1 MTDAMRKHSTEPG
14 LQANCFPFLSAS
26 LNYDMRERFKQLV
39 HFFTRS
45 LWRVTEDDVSSGRY
59 KSYNLLKITIQTIKC
74 FIKDRVWIRAAALS
88 YTTLFSIIPILALLF
103 AIAKGFGFS
112 NLMEHLLRN
121 GMMKNGTMD
130 MVMTFIDNY
139 LEYAKSG
146 VFIGVGIAMLLWAIV
161 NLADSIESNMNAIW
175 EVKKER
181 SYFRK
186 LTDYMA
192 LFVLFP
198 IIIILYAT
206 VSIFMTTVYERLA
219 EFYLISSFV
228 HVCVKLAPYL
238 LSGLIMTGLF
248 LFIPNTKV
256 RFKNAF
262 IPGMIT
268 GIIFQ
273 AFLYIYIQIQMSV
286 SSYNAIYGSFA
297 IIPMFMLWADISW
310 SIILFGVEMS
320 YVSQNIEQYN
330 FGQEADNVSRR
341 YHDFLCVVVMSL
353 ICKRFEQGGKPYTA
367 TELSDAGEIPIR
379 LTHRLLDELET
390 VGLIYGFSAD
400 AKSEIEHF
408 LPAID
413 INQISVGRLLST
425 LESHGCEDF
434 KIDHTKEFSSQWD
447 AFIGHKQEVYTK
459 SNAILLKNL

>member
-1 MTDAMRKHSTEPG
+1 MKEK
-14 LQANCFPFLSAS
+14 
-26 LNYDMRERFKQLV
+26 FKQLM

-45 LWRVTEDDVSSGRY
+45 LWRVSEGDVSRSRY
-59 KSYNLLKITIQTIKC
+59 TGYNLLKITIQTIKC

-112 NLMEHLLRN
+112 NLMERLLRGNTAAN
-121 GMMKNGTMD
+121 GSVD

-146 VFIGVGIAMLLWAIV
+146 VFIGVGIVMLLWAII

-175 EVKKER
+175 DVKKQR

-192 LFVLFP
+192 LFIVFP
-198 IIIILYAT
+198 LVIILYAA
-206 VSIFMTTVYERLA
+206 VSIFMTTIYQNLAAYE
-219 EFYLISSFV
+219 FISSFV
-228 HVCVKLAPYL
+228 HICIKLAPYI

-256 RFKNAF
+256 HFKNAF

-268 GIIFQ
+268 GIVFQ

-320 YVSQNIEQYN
+320 YVSQNIELYN
-330 FGQEADNVSRR
+330 FGQEVDNVSRR
-341 YHDFLCVVVMSL
+341 YHDFFCVVLMSL
-353 ICKRFEQGGKPYTA
+353 ICKRFEQGGQPYTA
-367 TELSDAGEIPIR
+367 NELSDAGEIPIR
-379 LTHRLLDELET
+379 LTNRLLEELEQ

-400 AKSEIEHF
+400 AKSEIEHY

-413 INQISVGRLLST
+413 INQLSIGRLLST
-425 LESHGCEDF
+425 IERYGCEDF
-434 KIDHTKEFSSQWD
+434 KIDHTKEFSNQWD
-447 AFIGHKQEVYTK
+447 AFIGHKEKMYTK
-459 SNAILLKNL
+459 TNEILLKDL

>member
-1 MTDAMRKHSTEPG
+1 M
-14 LQANCFPFLSAS
+14 L
-26 LNYDMRERFKQLV
+26 
-39 HFFTRS
+39 FFTRS
-45 LWRVTEDDVSSGRY
+45 LWRVSEGDVSRSRY
-59 KSYNLLKITIQTIKC
+59 TSYNLLKITIQTIKC

-112 NLMEHLLRN
+112 NLMERLLRGN
-121 GMMKNGTMD
+121 AVQNNTVD

-146 VFIGVGIAMLLWAIV
+146 VFIGVGIAMLLWAII

-175 EVKKER
+175 DVKKQR

-186 LTDYMA
+186 LTDYLA
-192 LFVLFP
+192 LFIVFP
-198 IIIILYAT
+198 LVIILYAA
-206 VSIFMTTVYERLA
+206 VSIFMTTIYQRLA
-219 EFYLISSFV
+219 EYYIISSFV
-228 HVCVKLAPYL
+228 HICIKLAPYV

-256 RFKNAF
+256 RFRNAF

-268 GIIFQ
+268 GILFQ

-330 FGQEADNVSRR
+330 FGQEVDNVSRR
-341 YHDFLCVVVMSL
+341 YHDFFCVVVMSL
-353 ICKRFEQGGKPYTA
+353 ICKRFEEGGQPYTA
-367 TELSDAGEIPIR
+367 NELSDDGEIPIR
-379 LTHRLLDELET
+379 MTNRLLDELEE

-400 AKSEIEHF
+400 AKSEIEHY

-413 INQISVGRLLST
+413 INQLSVGRLLST
-425 LESHGCEDF
+425 IESHGCEDF
-434 KIDHTKEFSSQWD
+434 KIDHTKEFSCQWD

-459 SNAILLKNL
+459 SDAILLKDL

>member
-1 MTDAMRKHSTEPG
+1 MKEK
-14 LQANCFPFLSAS
+14 
-26 LNYDMRERFKQLV
+26 FKQLI

-45 LWRVTEDDVSSGRY
+45 LWRVTESDVSRSRY
-59 KSYNLLKITIQTIKC
+59 TSYNLMKITIQTVKC

-112 NLMEHLLRN
+112 NLMEHLLRD
-121 GMMKNGTMD
+121 GMMENGTMD

-146 VFIGVGIAMLLWAIV
+146 VFIGIGVAMLLWAII
-161 NLADSIESNMNAIW
+161 NLADSIEGNMNAIW
-175 EVKKER
+175 DVKKQR

-192 LFVLFP
+192 LFIIFP
-198 IIIILYAT
+198 IIIIVYAA
-206 VSIFMTTVYERLA
+206 VSIFMTTIYERLA
-219 EFYLISSFV
+219 EYYIISSFV
-228 HVCVKLAPYL
+228 HICIKLTPFV
-238 LSGLIMTGLF
+238 LSGMIMTGLF
-248 LFIPNTKV
+248 IFIPNTKV
-256 RFKNAF
+256 RFLNAF

-320 YVSQNIEQYN
+320 FVSQNIEQYN
-330 FGQEADNVSRR
+330 FGQEVDNVSRR
-341 YHDFLCVVVMSL
+341 YHDFLCVIVMSL
-353 ICKRFEQGGKPYTA
+353 ICKRFEQGGAPYTA
-367 TELSDAGEIPIR
+367 GELSDAGEIPIR
-379 LTHRLLDELET
+379 LTNRLLDELEMA
-390 VGLIYGFSAD
+390 GLIHGFSAD
-400 AKSEIEHF
+400 AKSETEHF

-413 INQISVGRLLST
+413 INQISIGRLLST
-425 LESHGCEDF
+425 IESYGCEDF
-434 KIDHTKEFSSQWD
+434 KIDHTKEFSRQWD
-447 AFIGHKQEVYTK
+447 AFIGHKQEAYTK
-459 SNAILLKNL
+459 SNALLLKDL

>member
-1 MTDAMRKHSTEPG
+1 
-14 LQANCFPFLSAS
+14 
-26 LNYDMRERFKQLV
+26 MREKFKQLV

-45 LWRVTEDDVSSGRY
+45 LWRVTVNDVSRSRY
-59 KSYNLLKITIQTIKC
+59 TSYNLMKITIQTVKC

-103 AIAKGFGFS
+103 AIVNGFGFS
-112 NLMEHLLRN
+112 NLMERLLRN
-121 GMMKNGTMD
+121 GMTENSSID

-146 VFIGVGIAMLLWAIV
+146 VFIGIGIAMLLWAIF
-161 NLADSIESNMNAIW
+161 NLADSIEGNINAIW
-175 EVKKER
+175 DIKKQR

-186 LTDYMA
+186 LTNYMG
-192 LFVLFP
+192 LYIVLPAIF
-198 IIIILYAT
+198 ILYAT
-206 VSIFMTTVYERLA
+206 VSIFMTTIYERMV
-219 EFYLISSFV
+219 EYYIIGSFV
-228 HVCVKLAPYL
+228 HICIKLAPYV

-248 LFIPNTKV
+248 FFIPNTKV
-256 RFKNAF
+256 KFKNAF

-268 GIIFQ
+268 GIVFQ

-320 YVSQNIEQYN
+320 YVSQNIELYN
-330 FGQEADNVSRR
+330 FGKEADNVSRR

-353 ICKRFEQGGKPYTA
+353 ICKRFEQGGEPYTA
-367 TELSDAGEIPIR
+367 SELSDAGEIPIR
-379 LTHRLLDELET
+379 LTNRLLNELE
-390 VGLIYGFSAD
+390 VAGLIHGVTSD
-400 AKSEIEHF
+400 AKSETEHF
-408 LPAID
+408 LPSIAIS
-413 INQISVGRLLST
+413 QLSVGHLLST

-434 KIDHTKEFSSQWD
+434 KIDHTKEFSKQWE
-447 AFIGHKQEVYTK
+447 AFIVYKEEMYSK
-459 SNAILLKNL
+459 SNEILLKNL

>member
-1 MTDAMRKHSTEPG
+1 MTHTK
-14 LQANCFPFLSAS
+14 
-26 LNYDMRERFKQLV
+26 DMKELFKRLV

-45 LWRVTEDDVSSGRY
+45 LWRVTEGDVSRSRY
-59 KSYNLLKITIQTIKC
+59 TGYNLLKITIQTIKC

-88 YTTLFSIIPILALLF
+88 YTTLFSIIPIMALLF
-103 AIAKGFGFS
+103 AIAKGFGFT
-112 NLMEHLLRN
+112 NIMEHFLRN
-121 GMMKNGTMD
+121 GIVKNSSVD
-130 MVMTFIDNY
+130 MVMSFIDNY

-146 VFIGVGIAMLLWAIV
+146 VFIGVGIVMLLWAVIA
-161 NLADSIESNMNAIW
+161 LADSIETNMNTIW
-175 EVKKER
+175 EVKKPR

-192 LFVLFP
+192 IFIVFP
-198 IIIILYAT
+198 LIIVMYAG
-206 VSIFMTTVYERLA
+206 VSIFMTTIYQNLAAYE
-219 EFYLISSFV
+219 LISSFV
-228 HVCVKLAPYL
+228 HICIKLAPYV

-256 RFKNAF
+256 KFKNAF

-320 YVSQNIEQYN
+320 YVSQNIELYN
-330 FGQEADNVSRR
+330 FGQETDSISRR

-353 ICKRFEQGGKPYTA
+353 ICKRFEKGEMPYTA
-367 TELSDAGEIPIR
+367 SELSDAGEIPIR
-379 LTHRLLDELET
+379 LTGRLLDELET
-390 VGLIYGFSAD
+390 VGLIYGISND
-400 AKSEIEHF
+400 AKSDTEHY
-408 LPAID
+408 LPAMAIS
-413 INQISVGRLLST
+413 QLSVGRLLST

-434 KIDHTKEFSSQWD
+434 KIDHTKEFSNQWD
-447 AFIGHKQEVYTK
+447 AFIGHKEEMYSKTNK
-459 SNAILLKNL
+459 ILLKDL

>member
-1 MTDAMRKHSTEPG
+1 MTHKK
-14 LQANCFPFLSAS
+14 
-26 LNYDMRERFKQLV
+26 DMKEKFRQLV

-45 LWRVTEDDVSSGRY
+45 LWRVTERDVSRSRY
-59 KSYNLLKITIQTIKC
+59 TGYNLLKITIQTVKC

-112 NLMEHLLRN
+112 NLMEHFLRD
-121 GMMKNGTMD
+121 GMVQNGTVD
-130 MVMTFIDNY
+130 TVMNFIDNY

-146 VFIGVGIAMLLWAIV
+146 VFIGIGVAMLLWAII

-175 EVKKER
+175 DVKKQR

-186 LTDYMA
+186 LTAYMA
-192 LFVLFP
+192 LFIVFP
-198 IIIILYAT
+198 IIIILYAG
-206 VSIFMTTVYERLA
+206 VSIFMTTIYQRIA
-219 EFYLISSFV
+219 EYYLISSFV
-228 HVCVKLAPYL
+228 HICVKLAPYA
-238 LSGLIMTGLF
+238 LSGVIMTGLF

-268 GIIFQ
+268 GIVFQ
-273 AFLYIYIQIQMSV
+273 AFLYIYIEIQMSV

-320 YVSQNIEQYN
+320 YVSQNIELYN

-353 ICKRFEQGGKPYTA
+353 ICKRFEKGEKPYTA
-367 TELSDAGEIPIR
+367 SELSDAGEIPIR
-379 LTHRLLDELET
+379 LMGRLLDELEN
-390 VGLIYGFSAD
+390 VGLIHGFSND
-400 AKSEIEHF
+400 AKSDTEHY
-408 LPAID
+408 LPAIA
-413 INQISVGRLLST
+413 ISQLSVGRLLST

-434 KIDHTKEFSSQWD
+434 KIDHTKEFSNQWD
-447 AFIGHKQEVYTK
+447 AFIGHKQEMYAKT
-459 SNAILLKNL
+459 NEILLKDL

>member
-1 MTDAMRKHSTEPG
+1 MIIDK
-14 LQANCFPFLSAS
+14 
-26 LNYDMRERFKQLV
+26 FKQLIN
-39 HFFTRS
+39 FFTRS
-45 LWRVTEDDVSSGRY
+45 LWRVTEDDVSRRRY
-59 KSYNLLKITIQTIKC
+59 TSYNLLKITIQTIKC

-112 NLMEHLLRN
+112 NLMEHLLRSDLVEN
-121 GMMKNGTMD
+121 NTVD
-130 MVMTFIDNY
+130 MIMTFIDNY

-146 VFIGVGIAMLLWAIV
+146 VFIGVGVAMLLWAIV
-161 NLADSIESNMNAIW
+161 NLADSIEGNMNAIW
-175 EVKKER
+175 EVKKQR

-192 LFVLFP
+192 LFIVFP
-198 IIIILYAT
+198 IIIILYAGI
-206 VSIFMTTVYERLA
+206 SIFMTTIYERLA
-219 EFYLISSFV
+219 EYYLISSFV
-228 HVCVKLAPYL
+228 HICIKLAPYA
-238 LSGLIMTGLF
+238 LSGFIMTGLF
-248 LFIPNTKV
+248 IFIPNTKV
-256 RFKNAF
+256 KFLNAF

-330 FGQEADNVSRR
+330 FGQEVDNVSRR
-341 YHDFLCVVVMSL
+341 YHDFMCVVVMSL
-353 ICKRFEQGGKPYTA
+353 ISKRFQQGGTPYTA
-367 TELSDAGEIPIR
+367 NELSDAGEIPIR
-379 LTHRLLDELET
+379 LTNRLLDELEE
-390 VGLIYGFSAD
+390 VGLIQGFSAD
-400 AKSEIEHF
+400 TKSETEHY

-413 INQISVGRLLST
+413 INQLSVGRLLST
-425 LESHGCEDF
+425 IESYGCEDF
-434 KIDHTKEFSSQWD
+434 KIDHSKEFSNQWN
-447 AFIGHKQEVYTK
+447 ALIGHKEEIYTK
-459 SNAILLKNL
+459 SNGILVKDL

>member
-1 MTDAMRKHSTEPG
+1 MVEKFRQLIH
-14 LQANCFPFLSAS
+14 FL
-26 LNYDMRERFKQLV
+26 
-39 HFFTRS
+39 TRS
-45 LWRVTEDDVSSGRY
+45 LWRVTEDDVSRSRY
-59 KSYNLLKITIQTIKC
+59 TSYNLLKITIQTVKC

-88 YTTLFSIIPILALLF
+88 YTTLFSVIPILALLF

-112 NLMEHLLRN
+112 NLMEHLLR
-121 GMMKNGTMD
+121 GSAAHNGTVD

-146 VFIGVGIAMLLWAIV
+146 VFIGVGVAMLLWAII

-175 EVKKER
+175 DVKKQR

-192 LFVLFP
+192 LFVIFP
-198 IIIILYAT
+198 IIIILYAGI
-206 VSIFMTTVYERLA
+206 SIFMTTIYQRLA
-219 EFYLISSFV
+219 EYFLISSFV
-228 HVCVKLAPYL
+228 HICIKAAPYI

-248 LFIPNTKV
+248 VFIPNTKV
-256 RFKNAF
+256 KFLNAF

-268 GIIFQ
+268 GIVFQ

-330 FGQEADNVSRR
+330 FGQEVDNVSRR
-341 YHDFLCVVVMSL
+341 YHDFMCIVIMSL
-353 ICKRFEQGGKPYTA
+353 ICKRFEQGGKPYTSN
-367 TELSDAGEIPIR
+367 EISDAGEIPIR
-379 LTHRLLDELET
+379 LTNQLLDELEE
-390 VGLIYGFSAD
+390 VGLIQGFTAD
-400 AKSEIEHF
+400 AKSEIEHY
-408 LPAID
+408 LPAFD
-413 INQISVGRLLST
+413 INQLSVGRILST
-425 LESHGCEDF
+425 IERYGCEDF
-434 KIDHTKEFSSQWD
+434 KIDHTKTFSSQWE
-447 AFIGHKQEVYTK
+447 AFISHGTEMYTK
-459 SNAILLKNL
+459 SNGILLKDL

>member
-1 MTDAMRKHSTEPG
+1 M
-14 LQANCFPFLSAS
+14 
-26 LNYDMRERFKQLV
+26 

-45 LWRVTEDDVSSGRY
+45 LWRVTENEVSRGRY
-59 KSYNLLKITIQTIKC
+59 TSYNLLKITIQTVKC

-112 NLMEHLLRN
+112 NLMERLLRN
-121 GMMKNGTMD
+121 GTVENSTMD

-146 VFIGVGIAMLLWAIV
+146 VFIGIGVAMLLWAII
-161 NLADSIESNMNAIW
+161 NLADSIESNMNSIW
-175 EVKKER
+175 EVKKQR

-192 LFVLFP
+192 LFIVFP
-198 IIIILYAT
+198 IIIIMYAG
-206 VSIFMTTVYERLA
+206 VSIFMTTIYERLA
-219 EFYLISSFV
+219 EYFLISSFV
-228 HVCVKLAPYL
+228 HICIKLAPYI

-248 LFIPNTKV
+248 VFIPNTKV
-256 RFKNAF
+256 KFLNAF

-330 FGQEADNVSRR
+330 FGQEVDNVSRR
-341 YHDFLCVVVMSL
+341 YHDFMCVVIMSL
-353 ICKRFEQGGKPYTA
+353 ICKRFGQGGQPYTA
-367 TELSDAGEIPIR
+367 NELSDAGQIPIR
-379 LTHRLLDELET
+379 LTNRLLDELEELE
-390 VGLIYGFSAD
+390 LIYGFSAD
-400 AKSEIEHF
+400 AKSDIEHY
-408 LPAID
+408 LPAVD
-413 INQISVGRLLST
+413 INQLSVGRLLST
-425 LESHGCEDF
+425 MDSKGCEDF
-434 KIDHTKEFSSQWD
+434 KIDHSKEFSNQWE
-447 AFIGHKQEVYTK
+447 AFITHKQEMYIK
-459 SNAILLKNL
+459 SNGVLLKDL

>member
-1 MTDAMRKHSTEPG
+1 MKEKFR
-14 LQANCFPFLSAS
+14 
-26 LNYDMRERFKQLV
+26 QLTQ
-39 HFFTRS
+39 FFTRS
-45 LWRVTEDDVSSGRY
+45 LWRVTESDVSRGRY
-59 KSYNLLKITIQTIKC
+59 TSYNLMKITIQTVKC
-74 FIKDRVWIRAAALS
+74 FIKDRIWIRAAALS

-112 NLMEHLLRN
+112 NLIERFLRDGIVEN
-121 GMMKNGTMD
+121 GSVDT
-130 MVMTFIDNY
+130 VMSLIDNY
-139 LEYAKSG
+139 LAYTQGGSG
-146 VFIGVGIAMLLWAIV
+146 VFIGVGIVMLLWAII
-161 NLADSIESNMNAIW
+161 NLADSIEGNMNTIW
-175 EVKKER
+175 DVKKPR

-192 LFVLFP
+192 IFIVFP
-198 IIIILYAT
+198 IVIILYAT
-206 VSIFMTTVYERLA
+206 VSIFMTTIYQNLASYE
-219 EFYLISSFV
+219 LISSFL
-228 HVCVKLAPYL
+228 HICIKLAPYI

-273 AFLYIYIQIQMSV
+273 AFLYVYIQIQMSV

-330 FGQEADNVSRR
+330 FGQEVDNVSRR
-341 YHDFLCVVVMSL
+341 YHDFFCVVVMSL
-353 ICKRFEQGGKPYTA
+353 ICKRFEQGEQPYTA
-367 TELSDAGEIPIR
+367 NELSDAGEIPIR
-379 LTHRLLDELET
+379 MTNRLLDELEE

-400 AKSEIEHF
+400 AKSETEHF
-408 LPAID
+408 LPAVD
-413 INQISVGRLLST
+413 INQLSVGRLLST
-425 LESHGCEDF
+425 IESHGCEDF
-434 KIDHTKEFSSQWD
+434 KIDHTKEFSCQWE

-459 SNAILLKNL
+459 SNVILLKDL

>member
-1 MTDAMRKHSTEPG
+1 M
-14 LQANCFPFLSAS
+14 
-26 LNYDMRERFKQLV
+26 

-45 LWRVTEDDVSSGRY
+45 LWRVTVNDVSRSRY
-59 KSYNLLKITIQTIKC
+59 KSYNLLKITIQTVKC

-112 NLMEHLLRN
+112 NLMEHML
-121 GMMKNGTMD
+121 NGTAVKNDTVD

-146 VFIGVGIAMLLWAIV
+146 VFIGIGVAMLLWAIV

-175 EVKKER
+175 EVKRQR

-192 LFVLFP
+192 LFIVFP
-198 IIIILYAT
+198 IVIILYAS
-206 VSIFMTTVYERLA
+206 VSIFMTTIYERLA
-219 EFYLISSFV
+219 EYFLISSFV
-228 HVCVKLAPYL
+228 HICIKLAPYA

-248 LFIPNTKV
+248 IFIPNTKV
-256 RFKNAF
+256 KFLNAF

-330 FGQEADNVSRR
+330 FGQEVDNVSRR
-341 YHDFLCVVVMSL
+341 YHDFLCVVIMSL
-353 ICKRFEQGGKPYTA
+353 ICKRFEQGGLPYTA
-367 TELSDAGEIPIR
+367 NELSDAGEIPIR
-379 LTHRLLDELET
+379 LTGRLLDELEE
-390 VGLIYGFSAD
+390 VGVIHGFSAD
-400 AKSEIEHF
+400 AKSETEHF

-413 INQISVGRLLST
+413 INQLSVGRLLST
-425 LESHGCEDF
+425 IESYGCEDF
-434 KIDHTKEFSSQWD
+434 KIDHSKEFSNQWE
-447 AFIGHKQEVYTK
+447 ALIGHKQEVYTK
-459 SNAILLKNL
+459 SNAILLKDL

>member
-1 MTDAMRKHSTEPG
+1 MK
-14 LQANCFPFLSAS
+14 
-26 LNYDMRERFKQLV
+26 ERFKQLV
-39 HFFTRS
+39 QFFTRS
-45 LWRVTEDDVSSGRY
+45 LWRVTESDVSRSRY
-59 KSYNLLKITIQTIKC
+59 TSYNLMKITIQTVKC

-88 YTTLFSIIPILALLF
+88 YTTLFSIIPIMALLF

-112 NLMEHLLRN
+112 NLIERFLRD
-121 GMMKNGTMD
+121 GMAKNESVDT
-130 MVMTFIDNY
+130 VMGLIDNY
-139 LEYAKSG
+139 LAYAQGGSG
-146 VFIGVGIAMLLWAIV
+146 VFIGVGIVMLLWAII
-161 NLADSIESNMNAIW
+161 NLADGIESNMNAIW
-175 EVKKER
+175 DVKKPR

-192 LFVLFP
+192 IFVVFP
-198 IIIILYAT
+198 IVIILYAT
-206 VSIFMTTVYERLA
+206 VSIFMTSIYQNLATYE
-219 EFYLISSFV
+219 LISSFV
-228 HVCVKLAPYL
+228 HICIKLAPYV

-248 LFIPNTKV
+248 LFIPNTRV

-320 YVSQNIEQYN
+320 YVSQNIELYN
-330 FGQEADNVSRR
+330 FGQEVDNISRR

-353 ICKRFEQGGKPYTA
+353 ICKRFEQGELPYTA
-367 TELSDAGEIPIR
+367 SELSDAGEIPIR
-379 LTHRLLDELET
+379 LTHRLLDDLEA
-390 VGLIYGFSAD
+390 VGLIYGISND
-400 AKSEIEHF
+400 AKSETEHY
-408 LPAID
+408 LPAIA
-413 INQISVGRLLST
+413 ISKLSIGRLLST

-434 KIDHTKEFSSQWD
+434 KIDHTKEFSGQWD
-447 AFIGHKQEVYTK
+447 AFIRHKEEMYTK
-459 SNAILLKNL
+459 TNEILLKDL

>member
-1 MTDAMRKHSTEPG
+1 MKEKIR
-14 LQANCFPFLSAS
+14 
-26 LNYDMRERFKQLV
+26 QLI

-45 LWRVTEDDVSSGRY
+45 LWRVTEDDVSRSRY
-59 KSYNLLKITIQTIKC
+59 KSYNLLKITIQTVKC

-112 NLMEHLLRN
+112 NLMERFLRD
-121 GMMKNGTMD
+121 GTVANGTID
-130 MVMTFIDNY
+130 TVMNFIDNY
-139 LEYAKSG
+139 LAYAKSG
-146 VFIGVGIAMLLWAIV
+146 VFIGVGVIMLLWAII

-175 EVKKER
+175 DVKKQR

-192 LFVLFP
+192 LFIIFP
-198 IIIILYAT
+198 ITIIMYAG
-206 VSIFMTTVYERLA
+206 VSIFMTTIYQQLA
-219 EFYLISSFV
+219 DHYLISSFV
-228 HVCVKLAPYL
+228 HICIKLAPYII
-238 LSGLIMTGLF
+238 SGLVMTGLF

-256 RFKNAF
+256 KFKNAF

-330 FGQEADNVSRR
+330 FGEEVDNVSRR

-353 ICKRFEQGGKPYTA
+353 ICKRFEQGEPPYTA
-367 TELSDAGEIPIR
+367 SELSDAGEIPIR
-379 LTHRLLDELET
+379 LTNRLLDELET
-390 VGLIYGFSAD
+390 VGLIYGLSND
-400 AKSEIEHF
+400 AKSDTEHY
-408 LPAID
+408 LPAIA
-413 INQISVGRLLST
+413 ISKLSVGRLLST

-434 KIDHTKEFSSQWD
+434 KIDHTKEFSNQWN
-447 AFIGHKQEVYTK
+447 AFIGHKEEMYTK
-459 SNAILLKNL
+459 TNEILLKDL

>member
-1 MTDAMRKHSTEPG
+1 MIEKFRQLIH
-14 LQANCFPFLSAS
+14 FL
-26 LNYDMRERFKQLV
+26 
-39 HFFTRS
+39 TRS
-45 LWRVTEDDVSSGRY
+45 LWRVTEDDVSRSRY
-59 KSYNLLKITIQTIKC
+59 TSYNLLKITIQTIKC

-112 NLMEHLLRN
+112 NLMERLLRGSMVEN
-121 GMMKNGTMD
+121 STVD
-130 MVMTFIDNY
+130 MIMTFIDNY

-146 VFIGVGIAMLLWAIV
+146 VFIGVGIAMLLWAII

-175 EVKKER
+175 DVKKQR

-192 LFVLFP
+192 LFIVFP
-198 IIIILYAT
+198 IVIILYAGI
-206 VSIFMTTVYERLA
+206 SIFMTTIYQRLA
-219 EFYLISSFV
+219 EYFLISSFV
-228 HVCVKLAPYL
+228 HVCIKLAPYV

-248 LFIPNTKV
+248 IFIPNTKV
-256 RFKNAF
+256 KFLNAF

-273 AFLYIYIQIQMSV
+273 AFLYVYIQIQMSV

-330 FGQEADNVSRR
+330 FGEEVDNVSRR
-341 YHDFLCVVVMSL
+341 YHDFMCVVVMSL
-353 ICKRFEQGGKPYTA
+353 ICKRFAQGGKPYTA
-367 TELSDAGEIPIR
+367 SDLSDDGQIPIR
-379 LTHRLLDELET
+379 LTNRLLDELEE
-390 VGLIYGFSAD
+390 VGLIHGFSND
-400 AKSEIEHF
+400 AKSDIEHF
-408 LPAID
+408 VPAID
-413 INQISVGRLLST
+413 INQLSVGRLLST
-425 LESHGCEDF
+425 IESKGCEDF
-434 KIDHTKEFSSQWD
+434 KIDHSKEFSNQWD
-447 AFIGHKQEVYTK
+447 AFIKNKQEMYVK
-459 SNAILLKNL
+459 SNGILLMDL

>member
-1 MTDAMRKHSTEPG
+1 MTHTK
-14 LQANCFPFLSAS
+14 
-26 LNYDMRERFKQLV
+26 DMKELFKRLV

-45 LWRVTEDDVSSGRY
+45 LWRVTERDVSRSRY

-88 YTTLFSIIPILALLF
+88 YTTLFSIIPIMALLF
-103 AIAKGFGFS
+103 AIAEGFGFS
-112 NLMEHLLRN
+112 NIMERFLRDGIVEN
-121 GMMKNGTMD
+121 SSVD
-130 MVMTFIDNY
+130 MIMNFIDNY

-146 VFIGVGIAMLLWAIV
+146 VFIGVGIAMLLWAVIA
-161 NLADSIESNMNAIW
+161 LADSIESNMNMIW
-175 EVKKER
+175 DVKKPR

-192 LFVLFP
+192 IFIVFP
-198 IIIILYAT
+198 LIIVMYAG
-206 VSIFMTTVYERLA
+206 VSIFMTTIYQNLAAYE
-219 EFYLISSFV
+219 LISSFV
-228 HVCVKLAPYL
+228 HICVKLAPYVI
-238 LSGLIMTGLF
+238 SGLIMTGLF

-268 GIIFQ
+268 GFIFQ

-320 YVSQNIEQYN
+320 YVSQNIELYN
-330 FGQEADNVSRR
+330 FGEETDNVSRR

-353 ICKRFEQGGKPYTA
+353 ICKRFEKGEQPYTA
-367 TELSDAGEIPIR
+367 SELSDAGEIPIR
-379 LTHRLLDELET
+379 LTHRLLDELEEA
-390 VGLIYGFSAD
+390 GLIFGFSSD
-400 AKSEIEHF
+400 AKSEIEHY
-408 LPAID
+408 LPAMAIS
-413 INQISVGRLLST
+413 QLSVGHLLST

-434 KIDHTKEFSSQWD
+434 KIDHTKEFSSQWST
-447 AFIGHKQEVYTK
+447 FIGHKEEMYTK
-459 SNAILLKNL
+459 TNEILLKDL

>member
-1 MTDAMRKHSTEPG
+1 M
-14 LQANCFPFLSAS
+14 
-26 LNYDMRERFKQLV
+26 

-45 LWRVTEDDVSSGRY
+45 LWRVSEGDVSRSRY
-59 KSYNLLKITIQTIKC
+59 TGYNLLKITIQTIKC

-112 NLMEHLLRN
+112 NLMERLLRGNAAAN
-121 GMMKNGTMD
+121 GSVD

-146 VFIGVGIAMLLWAIV
+146 VFIGVGIVMLLWAII

-175 EVKKER
+175 DVKKQR

-192 LFVLFP
+192 LFIVFP
-198 IIIILYAT
+198 LVIILYAA
-206 VSIFMTTVYERLA
+206 VSIFMTTIYQRLA
-219 EFYLISSFV
+219 EFYFFSSFV
-228 HVCVKLAPYL
+228 HICIKLAPYV

-248 LFIPNTKV
+248 IFIPNTKV
-256 RFKNAF
+256 KFRNAF
-262 IPGMIT
+262 IPGIIT
-268 GIIFQ
+268 GVIFQ

-330 FGQEADNVSRR
+330 FGQEVDNVSRR
-341 YHDFLCVVVMSL
+341 YHDFFCVVVMSL
-353 ICKRFEQGGKPYTA
+353 ICKRFEQGEQPYTA
-367 TELSDAGEIPIR
+367 NELSDAGEIPIR
-379 LTHRLLDELET
+379 MTNRLLDELEE

-400 AKSEIEHF
+400 AKSETEHF
-408 LPAID
+408 LPAVD
-413 INQISVGRLLST
+413 INQLSVGRLLST
-425 LESHGCEDF
+425 IESHGCEDF
-434 KIDHTKEFSSQWD
+434 KIDHTKEFSCQWE

-459 SNAILLKNL
+459 SNAILLKDL

>member
-1 MTDAMRKHSTEPG
+1 MKK
-14 LQANCFPFLSAS
+14 
-26 LNYDMRERFKQLV
+26 RFKQLM

-45 LWRVTEDDVSSGRY
+45 LWRVTENEVSRGRY
-59 KSYNLLKITIQTIKC
+59 TSYNLLKITIQTVKC

-112 NLMEHLLRN
+112 NLMERLLRN
-121 GMMKNGTMD
+121 GTVENSTMD

-146 VFIGVGIAMLLWAIV
+146 VFIGIGVAMLLWAII
-161 NLADSIESNMNAIW
+161 NLADSIESNMNSIW
-175 EVKKER
+175 DVKKQR

-192 LFVLFP
+192 LFIVFP
-198 IIIILYAT
+198 IIIIMYAG
-206 VSIFMTTVYERLA
+206 VSIFMTTIYERLA
-219 EFYLISSFV
+219 EYFLISSFV
-228 HVCVKLAPYL
+228 HICIKLAPYI

-248 LFIPNTKV
+248 VFIPNTKV
-256 RFKNAF
+256 KFLNAF

-330 FGQEADNVSRR
+330 FGQEVDNVSRR
-341 YHDFLCVVVMSL
+341 YHDFMCVVIMSL
-353 ICKRFEQGGKPYTA
+353 ICKRFEQGGQPYTA
-367 TELSDAGEIPIR
+367 NELSDAGQIPIR
-379 LTHRLLDELET
+379 LTNRLLDELEELE
-390 VGLIYGFSAD
+390 LIYGFSAD
-400 AKSEIEHF
+400 AKSDIEHY
-408 LPAID
+408 LPAVD
-413 INQISVGRLLST
+413 INQLSVGRLLST
-425 LESHGCEDF
+425 MDSKGCEDF
-434 KIDHTKEFSSQWD
+434 KIDHSKEFSNQWE
-447 AFIGHKQEVYTK
+447 AFITHKQEMYIK
-459 SNAILLKNL
+459 SNGVLLKDL

>member
-1 MTDAMRKHSTEPG
+1 MKEKFG
-14 LQANCFPFLSAS
+14 
-26 LNYDMRERFKQLV
+26 QLV
-39 HFFTRS
+39 QFFTRS
-45 LWRVTEDDVSSGRY
+45 LWRVTQGDVSRSRY
-59 KSYNLLKITIQTIKC
+59 TSYNLMKITIQTVKC

-112 NLMEHLLRN
+112 NLMERLLRN
-121 GMMKNGTMD
+121 NMIQNNSMD

-146 VFIGVGIAMLLWAIV
+146 VFIGIGIAMLLWAII

-175 EVKKER
+175 DVKKPR

-186 LTDYMA
+186 LTNYMA
-192 LFVLFP
+192 LYIVLP
-198 IIIILYAT
+198 AVIILYAG
-206 VSIFMTTVYERLA
+206 VSIFMTTVYQQLA
-219 EFYLISSFV
+219 EYLIISSFV
-228 HVCVKLAPYL
+228 HICFKLAPYI

-248 LFIPNTKV
+248 FFIPNTKV

-268 GIIFQ
+268 GIVFQ

-320 YVSQNIEQYN
+320 YVSQNIELYN
-330 FGQEADNVSRR
+330 FGEEADNVSRR

-353 ICKRFEQGGKPYTA
+353 ICKRFEQGKLPYTA
-367 TELSDAGEIPIR
+367 SELSDEGEIPIR
-379 LTHRLLDELET
+379 LTNRLLNELET
-390 VGLIYGFSAD
+390 VGLIYGISND
-400 AKSEIEHF
+400 TKSETEHY
-408 LPAID
+408 LPAVAISKL
-413 INQISVGRLLST
+413 SVGRLLST
-425 LESHGCEDF
+425 LDSHGCEDF

-447 AFIGHKQEVYTK
+447 AFIGHKEDMYAKT
-459 SNAILLKNL
+459 NDILLKDL

>member
-1 MTDAMRKHSTEPG
+1 MKEKFR
-14 LQANCFPFLSAS
+14 
-26 LNYDMRERFKQLV
+26 QLV

-45 LWRVTEDDVSSGRY
+45 LWRVTESDVSRSRY
-59 KSYNLLKITIQTIKC
+59 TSYNLMKITIQTVKC

-88 YTTLFSIIPILALLF
+88 YTTLFSIIPIMALLF

-112 NLMEHLLRN
+112 NIMERFLRD
-121 GMMKNGTMD
+121 GTVANGTVD
-130 MVMTFIDNY
+130 TVMNFIDNY

-146 VFIGVGIAMLLWAIV
+146 VFIGVGVAMLLWAII
-161 NLADSIESNMNAIW
+161 NLADSIESSMNAIW
-175 EVKKER
+175 DVKKQR

-192 LFVLFP
+192 LFIVFP
-198 IIIILYAT
+198 LVIILYAG
-206 VSIFMTTVYERLA
+206 VSIFMTTIYERIA
-219 EFYLISSFV
+219 EFYLISSFL
-228 HVCVKLAPYL
+228 HICVKIAPYM

-256 RFKNAF
+256 RFKNAL

-320 YVSQNIEQYN
+320 YVSQNIELYN

-353 ICKRFEQGGKPYTA
+353 ICKRFEKGEMPYTVS
-367 TELSDAGEIPIR
+367 ELSDEGEIPIR
-379 LTHRLLDELET
+379 LTGRLLDELENI
-390 VGLIYGFSAD
+390 GLIHSISND
-400 AKSEIEHF
+400 AKSDTEHY
-408 LPAID
+408 LPAMAIS
-413 INQISVGRLLST
+413 QLSVGRLLST

-434 KIDHTKEFSSQWD
+434 KIDHTKEFSNQWD
-447 AFIGHKQEVYTK
+447 AFIGHKEEMYSKT
-459 SNAILLKNL
+459 NEILLKDL

>member
-1 MTDAMRKHSTEPG
+1 M
-14 LQANCFPFLSAS
+14 L
-26 LNYDMRERFKQLV
+26 
-39 HFFTRS
+39 FFTRS
-45 LWRVTEDDVSSGRY
+45 LWRVSEGDVSRSRY
-59 KSYNLLKITIQTIKC
+59 TSYNLLKITIQTIKC

-112 NLMEHLLRN
+112 NLMERLLRGN
-121 GMMKNGTMD
+121 AVQNNTVD

-146 VFIGVGIAMLLWAIV
+146 VFIGVGIAMLLWAII

-175 EVKKER
+175 DVKKQR

-186 LTDYMA
+186 LTDYLA
-192 LFVLFP
+192 LFIVFP
-198 IIIILYAT
+198 LVIILYAA
-206 VSIFMTTVYERLA
+206 VSIFMTTIYQRLA
-219 EFYLISSFV
+219 EYYIISSFV
-228 HVCVKLAPYL
+228 HICIKLAPYV

-256 RFKNAF
+256 RFRNAF

-268 GIIFQ
+268 GILFQ

-330 FGQEADNVSRR
+330 FGQEVDNVSRR
-341 YHDFLCVVVMSL
+341 YHDFFCVVVMSL
-353 ICKRFEQGGKPYTA
+353 ICKRFEEGRQPYTA
-367 TELSDAGEIPIR
+367 NELSDDGEIPIR
-379 LTHRLLDELET
+379 MTNRLLDELEE

-400 AKSEIEHF
+400 AKSEIEHY

-413 INQISVGRLLST
+413 INQLSVGRLLST
-425 LESHGCEDF
+425 IESHGCEDF
-434 KIDHTKEFSSQWD
+434 KIDHTKEFSCQWD

-459 SNAILLKNL
+459 SDAILLKDL

>member
-1 MTDAMRKHSTEPG
+1 M
-14 LQANCFPFLSAS
+14 
-26 LNYDMRERFKQLV
+26 

-45 LWRVTEDDVSSGRY
+45 LWRVTEGEVSRSRY
-59 KSYNLLKITIQTIKC
+59 TGYNLLKITIQTVKC

-112 NLMEHLLRN
+112 NLMERLLRD
-121 GMMKNGTMD
+121 GMAQNSTVD
-130 MVMTFIDNY
+130 MIMTFIDNY

-146 VFIGVGIAMLLWAIV
+146 VFIGVGVAMLLWAII

-175 EVKKER
+175 DVKKPR

-192 LFVLFP
+192 LFIVFP
-198 IIIILYAT
+198 LIIILYAA
-206 VSIFMTTVYERLA
+206 VSIFMTTVYQRLA
-219 EFYLISSFV
+219 EFYLIGSFV
-228 HVCVKLAPYL
+228 HICIKLAPYV

-256 RFKNAF
+256 RFRNAF

-268 GIIFQ
+268 GILFQ

-310 SIILFGVEMS
+310 CIILFGVEMS

-330 FGQEADNVSRR
+330 FGQEVDNVSRR

-353 ICKRFEQGGKPYTA
+353 ICKRFEQGGQPYTA
-367 TELSDAGEIPIR
+367 NELSDAGEIPIR
-379 LTHRLLDELET
+379 LTNRLLDELEE
-390 VGLIYGFSAD
+390 VGLIYGFSSD
-400 AKSEIEHF
+400 AKSEIEHY
-408 LPAID
+408 LPSID
-413 INQISVGRLLST
+413 INQISIGRLLST
-425 LESHGCEDF
+425 IESYGCEDF
-434 KIDHTKEFSSQWD
+434 KIDHTKEFGSQWD
-447 AFIGHKQEVYTK
+447 AFIGHKQEAFVK
-459 SNAILLKNL
+459 SNGILLKDL

>member
-1 MTDAMRKHSTEPG
+1 M
-14 LQANCFPFLSAS
+14 L
-26 LNYDMRERFKQLV
+26 
-39 HFFTRS
+39 FFTRS
-45 LWRVTEDDVSSGRY
+45 LWRVSEGDVSRSRY
-59 KSYNLLKITIQTIKC
+59 TSYNLLKITIQTIKC

-112 NLMEHLLRN
+112 NLMERLLRGN
-121 GMMKNGTMD
+121 AVQNNTVD

-146 VFIGVGIAMLLWAIV
+146 VFIGVGIAMLLWAII

-175 EVKKER
+175 DVKKQR

-186 LTDYMA
+186 LTDYLA
-192 LFVLFP
+192 LFIVFP
-198 IIIILYAT
+198 LVIILYAA
-206 VSIFMTTVYERLA
+206 VSIFMTTIYQRLA
-219 EFYLISSFV
+219 EYYIISSFV
-228 HVCVKLAPYL
+228 HICIKLAPYV

-256 RFKNAF
+256 RFRNAF

-268 GIIFQ
+268 GILFQ

-330 FGQEADNVSRR
+330 FGQEVDNVSRR
-341 YHDFLCVVVMSL
+341 YHDFFCVVVMSL
-353 ICKRFEQGGKPYTA
+353 ICKRFEEGGQPYTA
-367 TELSDAGEIPIR
+367 NELSDDGEIPIR
-379 LTHRLLDELET
+379 MTNRLLDELEE

-400 AKSEIEHF
+400 AKSEIEHY

-413 INQISVGRLLST
+413 INQLSVGRLLST
-425 LESHGCEDF
+425 IESYGCEDF
-434 KIDHTKEFSSQWD
+434 KIDHTKEFSCQWD

-459 SNAILLKNL
+459 SDAILLKDL

>member
-1 MTDAMRKHSTEPG
+1 MKEKFRQLIH
-14 LQANCFPFLSAS
+14 FL
-26 LNYDMRERFKQLV
+26 
-39 HFFTRS
+39 TRS
-45 LWRVTEDDVSSGRY
+45 LWRVSEGEVSRSRY
-59 KSYNLLKITIQTIKC
+59 TSYNLLKITIQTFKC
-74 FIKDRVWIRAAALS
+74 FSKDRIWIRAAALS

-112 NLMEHLLRN
+112 NLMERILR
-121 GMMKNGTMD
+121 GSAVENGTID
-130 MVMTFIDNY
+130 TVMNMIDNY

-146 VFIGVGIAMLLWAIV
+146 VFIGIGLAMLLWAII

-175 EVKKER
+175 DVKKQR

-192 LFVLFP
+192 LFIVFP
-198 IIIILYAT
+198 LVIILYAG
-206 VSIFMTTVYERLA
+206 VSIFMTTVYQRLA
-219 EFYLISSFV
+219 EYFLISSFV
-228 HVCVKLAPYL
+228 HICIKLAPYV

-256 RFKNAF
+256 KFRNAF
-262 IPGMIT
+262 IPGIIT
-268 GIIFQ
+268 GVIFQ

-320 YVSQNIEQYN
+320 YVSQNIELYN
-330 FGQEADNVSRR
+330 FGQEVDNVSRR

-353 ICKRFEQGGKPYTA
+353 ICKRFEQGGEPYSA
-367 TELSDAGEIPIR
+367 SELSDAGEIPIR
-379 LTHRLLDELET
+379 LTGRLLDELEE
-390 VGLIYGFSAD
+390 VGLIRGFSAD
-400 AKSEIEHF
+400 AKSETEHY

-413 INQISVGRLLST
+413 INKLSIGHLLNT

-434 KIDHTKEFSSQWD
+434 KIDHTKEFSHQWD
-447 AFIGHKQEVYTK
+447 AFIGHKHEAYEK
-459 SNAILLKNL
+459 SNAQLLKNL